1 MLKPSL
7 KWTVAAFALVALVA
21 LPVAASQEAGSQ
33 ELTAQEEEI
42 LAKVKE
48 EVKAAMAEM
57 KESLAKMKEELAA
70 MHEGGMLL
78 REFHTKIDDFELGEE
93 EIVRELKLAQEGT
106 KMAMEEAMAQAEISA
121 KMSALRLP
129 ELYFAGEGP
138 RVWSWRSAE
147 YGSFVLDLAEKLALT
162 DVQQDQIRDLQRE
175 NRRQQ
180 ISRRADIEVAEM
192 DLEALEGADVID
204 LAAIRA
210 QLETLGS
217 LKIDD
222 QIAGMQLEQDIR
234 QVLTPEQ
241 RTQIDE
247 IGEKVGPHRIRFA
260 TRRR

>member
-7 KWTVAAFALVALVA
+7 KWTVAAFALVVLVA

-78 REFHTKIDDFELGEE
+78 REFNTHIDDLELDEE
-93 EIVRELKLAQEGT
+93 AMVRELKLAQEET
-106 KMAMEEAMAQAEISA
+106 KHAMEGARMAAEL
-121 KMSALRLP
+121 KLRRVP
-129 ELYFAGEGP
+129 ELYFAGEAP
-138 RVWSWRSAE
+138 HVWSWRSAE

-162 DVQQDQIRDLQRE
+162 DVQQNQIRDLQRE
-175 NRRQQ
+175 NRRQT

-192 DLEALEGADVID
+192 DLETLEDADVPD

-210 QLETLGS
+210 HLETLGS
-217 LKIDD
+217 LKIDE

-241 RTQIDE
+241 RTQIDG
-247 IGEKVGPHRIRFA
+247 IGEKFGPDRVHLIKRQH
-260 TRRR
+260 

>member
-7 KWTVAAFALVALVA
+7 KWTVAAFALIALVA
-21 LPVAASQEAGSQ
+21 LPVAASQETGSQ

-42 LAKVKE
+42 LAKVKA
-48 EVKAAMAEM
+48 EVEVAMAKME
-57 KESLAKMKEELAA
+57 KSLAKMKEELAA

-78 REFHTKIDDFELGEE
+78 REYKAQANDLELNEE
-93 EIVRELKLAQEGT
+93 AMVRELKMAQEQT
-106 KMAMEEAMAQAEISA
+106 KKAMEGARIAAEMKARRI
-121 KMSALRLP
+121 P
-129 ELYFAGEGP
+129 ELYFAGEAP
-138 RVWSWRSAE
+138 HLWSWRSAE

-162 DVQQDQIRDLQRE
+162 EVQQGQIRDLQRE
-175 NRRQQ
+175 NRRGQ

-192 DLEALEGADVID
+192 DLEALESAGAPD
-204 LAAIRA
+204 LAAIRG

-217 LKIDD
+217 LKIDE
-222 QIAGMQLEQDIR
+222 QISGMQLEQDIR

-247 IGEKVGPHRIRFA
+247 IGEKFGPNRVRFV

>member
-7 KWTVAAFALVALVA
+7 RWTVAAFALVALVA

-48 EVKAAMAEM
+48 EVKAAMEEM
-57 KESLAKMKEELAA
+57 KENLARMKEEIAA

-78 REFHTKIDDFELGEE
+78 REYNAQIDDFELGEE
-93 EIVRELKLAQEGT
+93 AMVRELKLAEEET
-106 KMAMEEAMAQAEISA
+106 KRAMEGARMAAE
-121 KMSALRLP
+121 MHALRIP
-129 ELYFAGEGP
+129 ELHFVGEAP
-138 RVWSWRSAE
+138 NVWSWRSAE

-162 DVQQDQIRDLQRE
+162 DVQKDQIRDLQRE
-175 NRRQQ
+175 NRRQT

-192 DLEALEGADVID
+192 DLEALEDTDVPD
-204 LAAIRA
+204 LTAIRA

-217 LKIDD
+217 LKIDEK
-222 QIAGMQLEQDIR
+222 IAGMQLEQQIR

-247 IGEKVGPHRIRFA
+247 IGEKFGPNRVRFV
-260 TRRR
+260 TKRR

>member
-57 KESLAKMKEELAA
+57 KESLARMKEELAA
-70 MHEGGMLL
+70 MQESGVLL
-78 REFHTKIDDFELGEE
+78 REFNAKVDDLDFGEE
-93 EIVRELKLAQEGT
+93 AIIMELKLAEQET
-106 KMAMEEAMAQAEISA
+106 KKAMEGARMAAELSSR
-121 KMSALRLP
+121 MSARRLP
-129 ELYFAGEGP
+129 ELYFAGEAP
-138 RVWSWRSAE
+138 RIWSWRSAE

-192 DLEALEGADVID
+192 DLETLEGADVPD

-217 LKIDD
+217 LKIDE
-222 QIAGMQLEQDIR
+222 QIAGIQLEQDIR
-234 QVLTPEQ
+234 QALTPEQ

-260 TRRR
+260 TRRH

>member
-21 LPVAASQEAGSQ
+21 LPVAAGQEAGSQ

-42 LAKVKE
+42 LAKVKS
-48 EVKAAMAEM
+48 EVEAAMAEM
-57 KESLAKMKEELAA
+57 KASLAKMKEELAA
-70 MHEGGMLL
+70 MHESGMLL
-78 REFHTKIDDFELGEE
+78 REYSTKIDDFELGEE
-93 EIVRELKLAQEGT
+93 AMIMELKVAQEEA
-106 KMAMEEAMAQAEISA
+106 KKAMEEARLAGELKAR
-121 KMSALRLP
+121 RLP
-129 ELYFAGEGP
+129 ELYFAGEAP

-192 DLEALEGADVID
+192 DLETLESADVPD
-204 LAAIRA
+204 LAGIRA
-210 QLETLGS
+210 QLEELGS
-217 LKIDD
+217 LKIDE

-234 QVLTPEQ
+234 QILTPEQ
-241 RTQIDE
+241 RAQIDE
-247 IGEKVGPHRIRFA
+247 IGEKFGPKHVRFV